1 MTKETH
7 PSQNE
12 TEQMHL
18 TTMTVMVMSG
28 RSENG
33 ARMKR
38 QQRKMMMAAVA
49 CACFYGARKN
59 VSVRTLRFL
68 WFCCVCPEPVLLN
81 QANKSDR
88 GFVLR
93 RVVCVLGCVV
103 LAVLLAGT
111 VTLPIALAL
120 RFAHNAIHS
129 RALISDQIDYTI
141 ISDYD
146 CYTMTSSGQPFN

>member
-1 MTKETH
+1 M
-7 PSQNE
+7 
-12 TEQMHL
+12 
-18 TTMTVMVMSG
+18 
-28 RSENG
+28 
-33 ARMKR
+33 
-38 QQRKMMMAAVA
+38 
-49 CACFYGARKN
+49 
-59 VSVRTLRFL
+59 
-68 WFCCVCPEPVLLN
+68 
-81 QANKSDR
+81 

-120 RFAHNAIHS
+120 RFAHNAMHS